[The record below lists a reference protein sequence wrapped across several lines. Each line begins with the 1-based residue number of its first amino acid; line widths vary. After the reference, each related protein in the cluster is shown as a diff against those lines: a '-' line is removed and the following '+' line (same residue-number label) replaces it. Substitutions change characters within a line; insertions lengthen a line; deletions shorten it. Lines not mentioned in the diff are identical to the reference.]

1 MRSILVPDIG
11 HPPGG
16 EPDRESS
23 AVHETEISAAC
34 LSDDSRRADFLELI
48 ENEESKEVL
57 METID
62 GLPEQQRLV
71 VALYYYEE
79 MTLKEIGEAL
89 HISESRVSQI
99 HTRAVKTLKARLA
112 RIV

>member
-1 MRSILVPDIG
+1 V
-11 HPPGG
+11 
-16 EPDRESS
+16 
-23 AVHETEISAAC
+23 
-34 LSDDSRRADFLELI
+34 DDPSQTDALELL

-112 RIV
+112 RLV